1 METLDELELEGY
13 KKMALGYTGRLA
25 SSFNDGEYELYG
37 EPVDNFQSRLR
48 KLRDLLSEPKQD
60 PATTH
65 IK

>member
-1 METLDELELEGY
+1 
-13 KKMALGYTGRLA
+13 MALGYASRLA
-25 SSFNDGEYELYG
+25 SGLSGGEYELFG
-37 EPVDNFQSRLR
+37 EPTDNFQSRFR